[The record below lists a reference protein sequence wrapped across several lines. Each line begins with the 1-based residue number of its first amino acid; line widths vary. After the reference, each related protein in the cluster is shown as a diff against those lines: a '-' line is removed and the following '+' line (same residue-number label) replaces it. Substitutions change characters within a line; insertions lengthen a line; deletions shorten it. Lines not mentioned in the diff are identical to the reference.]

1 MDPFL
6 LYLIVVNAVTF
17 LAFALDFFLCTRFPQ
32 LEDCA
37 ANALVLDVFPLAG
50 GALGMIVA
58 LFVFTGQLPGRR
70 MNKENIAWWF
80 LAIACLIAW
89 GLVACVALGLVRLND
104 PGEGLLAGW
113 DLGRLKVLG
122 IYLAVVNLVTAVA
135 FVWDK
140 HVAASGNDHAKRV
153 PEVRLLALSLV
164 GGSVG
169 GLIAMRAVRH
179 KTRKWYFVWGLP
191 VFLLLDAA
199 LIVFAHLAGLL

>member
-6 LYLIVVNAVTF
+6 LYLIAVNAVTF
-17 LAFALDFFLCTRFPQ
+17 LAFALDFFLCTRFPR

-50 GALGMIVA
+50 GALGMLVA

-70 MNKENIAWWF
+70 MNKGNIAWWF
-80 LAIACLIAW
+80 LAIACLIVW
-89 GLVACVALGLVRLND
+89 SLVTCVVLGLVRLD
-104 PGEGLLAGW
+104 AGGEGLLAGW
-113 DLGRLKVLG
+113 NLDHLKILG
-122 IYLAVVNLVTAVA
+122 IYLAVVNVVTAVA

-153 PEVRLLALSLV
+153 PEARLLALSLV

-179 KTRKWYFVWGLP
+179 KTKKWYFVWGLP
-191 VFLLLDAA
+191 TFLLLDAA
-199 LIVFAHLAGLL
+199 LVVFAHLAGLF